1 VKDLPGVES
10 VAVAS
15 HMPFVYAEEWAVTV
29 DSRTIPPEMQ
39 MQNVHTR
46 TVSPDY
52 FRVMG
57 IPLQTGESFSAADR
71 LDGSPVIVINQA
83 MARRF
88 WPDEDAMGKR
98 LKLGRSDS
106 NSPWFT
112 VKGIVAD
119 SAQTSLDAPVKA
131 EVYFALA
138 QLATRYRRMNLAVH
152 TTVDPRKLIG
162 AIQTEIRQVDK
173 DQPVYQIQTLE
184 ELIGESVGER
194 RFAMLILILFA
205 ALSLSLA
212 GLGIYGV
219 MSYMVSQRTHEIG
232 VRLALGADRRDIL
245 RLILGQGTALAVT
258 GVAIGLAACF
268 GLTRLM
274 TSLLF
279 GVSATDML
287 TLLFIAALLTGVS
300 ALACYV
306 PARRAMKVDPMIALR
321 YQ

>member
-1 VKDLPGVES
+1 
-10 VAVAS
+10 
-15 HMPFVYAEEWAVTV
+15 
-29 DSRTIPPEMQ
+29 
-39 MQNVHTR
+39 
-46 TVSPDY
+46 
-52 FRVMG
+52 
-57 IPLQTGESFSAADR
+57 
-71 LDGSPVIVINQA
+71 
-83 MARRF
+83 
-88 WPDEDAMGKR
+88 
-98 LKLGRSDS
+98 
-106 NSPWFT
+106 
-112 VKGIVAD
+112 
-119 SAQTSLDAPVKA
+119 
-131 EVYFALA
+131 
-138 QLATRYRRMNLAVH
+138 MNLAVH

-205 ALSLSLA
+205 TLSLSLA